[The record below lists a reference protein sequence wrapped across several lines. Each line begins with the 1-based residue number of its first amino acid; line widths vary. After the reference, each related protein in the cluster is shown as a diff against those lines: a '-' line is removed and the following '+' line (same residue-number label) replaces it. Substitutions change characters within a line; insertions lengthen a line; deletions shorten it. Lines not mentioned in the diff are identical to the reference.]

1 MAIFIDAP
9 NTAVITT
16 KYVVHQQ
23 SPILSVCHFTDGFWQ
38 FTGREEYLLD
48 ADYLVV
54 GLAEVVA
61 LDSSLLEVA
70 DLPLGVGASRVGRGT
85 AWIFSKLIDA

>member
-1 MAIFIDAP
+1 MAIFTDAP

-16 KYVVHQQ
+16 KYVVRQQ
-23 SPILSVCHFTDGFWQ
+23 SPILSVCHFADGFWQ
-38 FTGREEYLLD
+38 FTGREQQLLD

-61 LDSSLLEVA
+61 LDSSILEVA
-70 DLPLGVGASRVGRGT
+70 DMPLGVGASRTGRGA
-85 AWIFSKLIDA
+85 AWTFSKLTDA

>member
-1 MAIFIDAP
+1 MAIFADAP

-16 KYVVHQQ
+16 KYVVRQQ
-23 SPILSVCHFTDGFWQ
+23 SPILSVYHFADGFWQ
-38 FTGREEYLLD
+38 FSGREEHLLD

-61 LDSSLLEVA
+61 LDSSILEVA
-70 DLPLGVGASRVGRGT
+70 GLPLGVGASRVGRGAVWT
-85 AWIFSKLIDA
+85 FSKLIDA